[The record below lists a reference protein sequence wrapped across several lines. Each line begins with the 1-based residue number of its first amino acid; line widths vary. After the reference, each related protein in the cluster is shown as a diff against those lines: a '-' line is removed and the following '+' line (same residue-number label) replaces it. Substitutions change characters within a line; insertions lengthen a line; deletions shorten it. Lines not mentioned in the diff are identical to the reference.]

1 MCKIEILDRNQ
12 NISMENFKRIK
23 ILDAATKV
31 FAKRGYQYATVSEI
45 GKEAGMATGL
55 IYAYFENKLD
65 LLLSIV
71 LLFWRNINH
80 VNQEKLK
87 TVNNPYD
94 KLIVILHNFEDL
106 LIKNGKELYLIK
118 VLSEALPHMVT
129 IKERKLKEKRQGIF
143 LENKKLFNIIDKI
156 MTEGQKKGVFD
167 NSLKPSVLRQT
178 LFGSIETLIYG
189 LFFETYSQV
198 KIGYNK
204 DEAHKAAVKLVEKFI
219 CK

>member
-1 MCKIEILDRNQ
+1 
-12 NISMENFKRIK
+12 MENAKKNK
-23 ILDAATKV
+23 ILNAATKI
-31 FAKRGYQYATVSEI
+31 FAEKGYQYATVSDI
-45 GKEAGMATGL
+45 GKEAGIATGL
-55 IYAYFENKLD
+55 IYSYFENKLD

-87 TVNNPYD
+87 IVNNPYD

-118 VLSEALPHMVT
+118 VLNEALPHMVA
-129 IKERKLKEKRQGIF
+129 IKEKKLKEKRQGIF
-143 LENKKLFNIIDKI
+143 SENKNLFNTIDKI
-156 MTEGQKKGVFD
+156 ITEGQKKGVFD

-198 KIGYNK
+198 KIGYNRS
-204 DEAHKAAVKLVEKFI
+204 EAHKAAVKLIKKFI